1 MSTNAPRPVL
11 MLGGYG
17 SLGSRTSRLLRQLH
31 PELPIIVAGRDA
43 GKAAAFADA
52 LGRATAARIDLGK
65 ARLGLPADTD
75 PGLVVTALRDL
86 SLNSM
91 RYAQA
96 QRIPYVALSDGAFE
110 IGPVVARHIHNPA
123 APILLLG
130 HSIGSVPALA
140 SLHFA
145 REFKTVEAIEIG
157 LVFDP
162 DDPLGPASAMDMER
176 IAKVGSSALLLDGGR
191 WRWVHMGEARR
202 SFTGIGGVPHAGEAV
217 GLVDVL
223 TLAAT
228 ETRSIRV
235 DIAVGQTET
244 RRRGEAPS
252 HEVIIEIT
260 GERRD
265 GASGRFRY
273 ELIDREGYAMM
284 SARGVAVAIERLL
297 GLVGGTAPGPGLYLP
312 ETFVDP
318 DHLVR
323 RIQEFGVEIRR
334 M

>member
-1 MSTNAPRPVL
+1 

-31 PELPIIVAGRDA
+31 PELPITIAGRDI
-43 GKAAAFADA
+43 GKATALADT
-52 LGRATAARIDLGK
+52 LGHATAATVDLHR
-65 ARLGLPADTD
+65 ADLGLPADVD
-75 PGLVVTALRDL
+75 PGIVVTALRDL
-86 SLNSM
+86 SLNTM

-96 QRIPYVALSDGAFE
+96 QRIPYVALSDGVFE
-110 IGPVVARHIHNPA
+110 IGPLVARHIHNPSV
-123 APILLLG
+123 PVLLLG

-145 REFKTVEAIEIG
+145 REFKAIETIEIG

-162 DDPLGPASAMDMER
+162 DDPLGPASTSDMER
-176 IAKVGSSALLLDGGR
+176 IAKIGSSPLLLDGGR
-191 WRWVHMGEARR
+191 WRWVNAEEARR
-202 SFTGIGGVPHAGEAV
+202 SFAGIGGMPLVGEAV

-223 TLAAT
+223 TLATT
-228 ETRSIRV
+228 EARLVRV

-284 SARGVAVAIERLL
+284 SARGVVFAIERLL
-297 GLVGGTAPGPGLYLP
+297 GLAGGETPGPGLYLP
-312 ETFVDP
+312 EVLIDP
-318 DHLVR
+318 GHLVR
-323 RIQEFGVEIRR
+323 RIEDFGVEIRR